1 MDRTDPDPQ
10 HCMKVEVT
18 QHHAKK
24 KQKCKRGPVQI
35 AAGQNCLSMIMHKN
49 GSLLHCMH
57 ELLKKRKCHDGF
69 CSVHHFCKII
79 VSKIHRCCCV
89 RARFEKNTKRI

>member
-1 MDRTDPDPQ
+1 MQKNT
-10 HCMKVEVT
+10 
-18 QHHAKK
+18 AKM
-24 KQKCKRGPVQI
+24 R
-35 AAGQNCLSMIMHKN
+35 AAGANTVSSGQNCLSMIMHKN
-49 GSLLHCMH
+49 GSLLHRMH

-89 RARFEKNTKRI
+89 RATFEKNTKRILPRPLIPV